1 MELSGALRSQW
12 VAKLAVGDSFLSAQL
27 QDIDGVSGGFPAVFA
42 NAPAHEHARP
52 FFDF

>member
-1 MELSGALRSQW
+1 
-12 VAKLAVGDSFLSAQL
+12 VAKLAVGDSFPSAQL
-27 QDIDGVSGGFPAVFA
+27 QDIDGVSVDFPAIFA